1 MSEKLNVKKI
11 IVSIL
16 GTVIVSVAISLLVN
30 GQYGV
35 DTISTLLLGIM
46 NFVDLP
52 FWVLSMTL
60 NIVILLTTLILD
72 RSELGIG
79 SFINALG
86 RSYLLKFLNPV
97 FAGLALS
104 FSSYSMIAAVLGPI
118 LFGVGGAIYVSS
130 GLGAAALEALTN
142 IVDTRTE
149 TSIKLIRMVLDGLF
163 VLVGVLLGAP
173 LGIGTVLCVLL
184 IGPTLEFTLKIIDQ
198 MKLATK

>member
-1 MSEKLNVKKI
+1 MSQKLNLKNI

-16 GTVIVSVAISLLVN
+16 GTVIVSMAISLLVN

-35 DTISTLLLGIM
+35 DTISTLLLGIQ
-46 NFVDLP
+46 NYVGLD
-52 FWVLSMTL
+52 FWVLSMAL
-60 NIVILLTTLILD
+60 NIVILLTTFIID

-104 FSSYSMIAAVLGPI
+104 VSSYSMIAAVLGPI
-118 LFGVGGAIYVSS
+118 LFGVGGAIYISS

-142 IVDTRTE
+142 IVDKSTE
-149 TSIKLIRMVLDGLF
+149 TSIKIIRMILDALF
-163 VLVGVLLGAP
+163 VIVGVLLGAP

-184 IGPTLEFTLKIIDQ
+184 IGPTLEFTLKIIDK
-198 MKLATK
+198 MK

>member
-1 MSEKLNVKKI
+1 MSQKLNFKNI

-16 GTVIVSVAISLLVN
+16 GTVIVSMAISLLVN

-35 DTISTLLLGIM
+35 DTISTLLLGIQ
-46 NFVDLP
+46 NYVGLD
-52 FWVLSMTL
+52 FWVLSMAL
-60 NIVILLTTLILD
+60 NVVILLTTFIID

-118 LFGVGGAIYVSS
+118 LFGVGGAIYISS

-142 IVDTRTE
+142 IVDKSTE
-149 TSIKLIRMVLDGLF
+149 TSIKIIRMILDALF
-163 VLVGVLLGAP
+163 VIVGVLLGAP

-184 IGPTLEFTLKIIDQ
+184 IGPTLEFTLKIIDK
-198 MKLATK
+198 MK

>member
-1 MSEKLNVKKI
+1 MSKNLNLKNI

-16 GTVIVSVAISLLVN
+16 GTVIVSMAISLLVN

-46 NFVDLP
+46 NYVGLD

-60 NIVILLTTLILD
+60 NVVILLTTLVLD
-72 RSELGIG
+72 PSELGVG
-79 SFINALG
+79 SVINALG

-104 FSSYSMIAAVLGPI
+104 YSSYSIIAAVLGPI

-142 IVDTRTE
+142 IVDARTE

-184 IGPTLEFTLKIIDQ
+184 IGPTLEWTLNIID
-198 MKLATK
+198 KIKN